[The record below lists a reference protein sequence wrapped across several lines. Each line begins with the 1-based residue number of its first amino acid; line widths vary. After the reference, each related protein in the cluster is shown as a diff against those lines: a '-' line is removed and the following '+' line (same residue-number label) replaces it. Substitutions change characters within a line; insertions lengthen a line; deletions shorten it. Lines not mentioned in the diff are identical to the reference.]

1 MKQFEED
8 FLELL
13 KLRLE
18 DRNSRL
24 TENITLCL
32 EKLNSR
38 GLLNSSIS
46 IGQIF
51 KLIETELEESL
62 NTIVETFT
70 NCFPTNRDNNS
81 SEIEL
86 ILLEA
91 LSKRTRELND
101 MFNQR
106 THSIRKGLL
115 NNKLLEQFEFS
126 KKHELLKKELI
137 VSIAKEI
144 QKLEQAKGINFKQRT
159 VNYFLDNKLV
169 AAVSIIFS
177 AIILMAA
184 FLRAVEYMKKFMGG

>member
-18 DRNSRL
+18 GRNSHL

-32 EKLNSR
+32 EKLNSI

-46 IGQIF
+46 IGEIF
-51 KLIETELEESL
+51 KLIETELEKSL

-70 NCFPTNRDNNS
+70 NCFQVNRNNKN
-81 SEIEL
+81 SEIER

-91 LSKRTRELND
+91 LSKRTGELND
-101 MFNQR
+101 IFNQR
-106 THSIRKGLL
+106 THNIRKGLL
-115 NNKLLEQFEFS
+115 NKKMLEQFEIS

-137 VSIAKEI
+137 VSFNKEI
-144 QKLEQAKGINFKQRT
+144 QKFEQAKGVNFKQRT

-177 AIILMAA
+177 AIILIAA
-184 FLRAVEYMKKFMGG
+184 FLKAVEYMKKVMGG

>member
-1 MKQFEED
+1 MNQFEED

-18 DRNSRL
+18 DRNSLL
-24 TENITLCL
+24 TKNITLCF

-46 IGQIF
+46 IGEIF
-51 KLIETELEESL
+51 ELIETELEESL

-70 NCFPTNRDNNS
+70 VCFSINRNNKN
-81 SEIEL
+81 SEIER

-91 LSKRTRELND
+91 LSNRKRELND
-101 MFNQR
+101 IYNQR
-106 THSIRKGLL
+106 TRNIRKGLQ
-115 NNKLLEQFEFS
+115 NKKILEQFEFS
-126 KKHELLKKELI
+126 KKYELLKKELI
-137 VSIAKEI
+137 VSITKEI

-159 VNYFLDNKLV
+159 VNYFLDNKLI

-177 AIILMAA
+177 VIILMTA
-184 FLRAVEYMKKFMGG
+184 FLKAVEYFKKNMGG